1 MSALGRKRAAP
12 GAAGG
17 TAILMVGEFLQATT
31 ATECNSALTAALL
44 ADDGPLAGLPLV
56 RQPTDWP
63 GRAPA
68 LQGS

>member
-12 GAAGG
+12 GAAG
-17 TAILMVGEFLQATT
+17 APPILMVGEFLKATK
-31 ATECNSALTAALL
+31 ATECNSALTAALP
-44 ADDGPLAGLPLV
+44 ADDGPLAGPPLV

-68 LQGS
+68 LLGS